1 MKPGSLR
8 KLTKTPGLDLNEA
21 SAEKASLKKLLMD
34 KKQEIGMLEGQAA
47 KVHEIR
53 ILLRRLIEDFQDNRH
68 FTFVSNLNELVNDD
82 KIDIQELV
90 EIVRS
95 GINKLIDYHEKLAA
109 RYELELSKNLFML
122 NQQVQQKNEELE
134 KEREL
139 LRDEE
144 AKSCHKK
151 GIIKTISYDKLALQ
165 KTIRMKR
172 AALARHLESG
182 AANQSK
188 MEQTILKLSQNEF
201 KIKIGTI
208 ASGDIFCTEPKMKEK
223 IRTKFN
229 ADAIEMEGAAIAQVC
244 KLNEIPFIVIRSISD
259 NPNGKNE
266 ITFDQFLEKASKR
279 CAEIINKFLN

>member
-1 MKPGSLR
+1 MKENKYGIIAAM
-8 KLTKTPGLDLNEA
+8 KE
-21 SAEKASLKKLLMD
+21 EM
-34 KKQEIGMLEGQAA
+34 QEIKKIMQEIEKIKIKELIFFKGKINNNNVILVEAGIGKVNAA
-47 KVHEIR
+47 RVTQLMIDKFEIEE
-53 ILLRRLIEDFQDNRH
+53 IIN
-68 FTFVSNLNELVNDD
+68 VGSAGSANNEL
-82 KIDIQELV
+82 KIGDIVIGKRLVQHDFDITAFGHPKGFITNIGQYVESDSEL
-90 EIVRS
+90 I
-95 GINKLIDYHEKLAA
+95 
-109 RYELELSKNLFML
+109 
-122 NQQVQQKNEELE
+122 
-134 KEREL
+134 
-139 LRDEE
+139 
-144 AKSCHKK
+144 
-151 GIIKTISYDKLALQ
+151 
-165 KTIRMKR
+165 
-172 AALARHLESG
+172 
-182 AANQSK
+182 SK